1 MNDIIARPAPAVA
14 LGETLLKMLADPN
27 ISAEKMQVL
36 LQMQKDIMAESRREQ
51 FQTAFA
57 AMAADMPQVDK
68 RGIVELVK
76 DGRAFGRY
84 NFAKW
89 EDMDTVIRPILH
101 RHGFALQ
108 FSSRVDGGKQTL
120 VGMLLHS
127 AGHMVTSERLLI
139 PDPGPG
145 RNALQA
151 EGSGLS
157 YAKRYVAEGL
167 LNIVRKGQDDDGIAS
182 GLKLIDAAQVKQ
194 LVDLIVET
202 DTKTES
208 FLRMFVTSAERIED
222 IPARDFHRLL
232 NALSEKKRNLAA
244 KKGKKNGDH

>member
-1 MNDIIARPAPAVA
+1 MNDIVPRAAPAVA

-36 LQMQKDIMAESRREQ
+36 LQMQKDIMSESRREQ

-76 DGRAFGRY
+76 DGRTFGRY

-120 VGMLLHS
+120 VGMLLHA

-145 RNALQA
+145 RNNLQA

-182 GLKLIDAAQVKQ
+182 GLKLIDASQVKHLTQ
-194 LVDLIVET
+194 LLE
-202 DTKTES
+202 DTKTKWDT
-208 FLRMFVTSAERIED
+208 FLRMFVTGATTLEEIA
-222 IPARDFHRLL
+222 ARDFPRLL
-232 NALSEKKRNLAA
+232 NALEEKKRSLA
-244 KKGKKNGDH
+244 KKEKK